1 MNMNMNNQPN
11 PAMSNV
17 TLSILPTIHVE
28 GASYH
33 NSKDML
39 TLNPG
44 FFKGFT
50 TTPRRIID
58 RKKIPATDYVYAT
71 LEKGKGWNLS
81 TDKYKKAQLLIS
93 TNWINANRFF
103 GITSAPSVAVNEVIS
118 ASAKNEVISA
128 SAENE
133 VITEET
139 EANEVMTAKDA
150 PPILHLSDA
159 EKFHDV
165 DGRVIDIETRGER
178 DRKNI
183 YFKVKD
189 VSIGFEMPSLD
200 KNILFKERGFERGTH
215 YTTFKREIMVH
226 NVNSNVTN
234 KPCKTTLYLTYKGLL
249 RVLFVSRNKHVDKF
263 QDWAEEKLFTIQMG
277 SKEQKVKLGTDL
289 CNIPLKTY
297 KAIFKSHTSNFPSI
311 YLLSLGKVRD
321 LRATFGIGDTIPDDS
336 VVYKYGFTR
345 DFARRIGEHQQAYS
359 KLPGV
364 TVDVKWFQNID
375 IKYLSEAENE
385 VEEECS
391 AYGTRL
397 HVPDHK
403 ELIVLNDRQFEHM
416 QKSYRRIGK
425 EYAGATAEL
434 NEKIEEL
441 RAQIKDIQM
450 QHKHALLEKD
460 MEIQRVTMQH
470 ERDTMI
476 FALKED
482 NYKLKEDNYKLQL
495 QSKSSSQ

>member
-1 MNMNMNNQPN
+1 
-11 PAMSNV
+11 
-17 TLSILPTIHVE
+17 
-28 GASYH
+28 
-33 NSKDML
+33 ML

-44 FFKGFT
+44 FFKGVT
-50 TTPRRIID
+50 TKPRQIID
-58 RKKIPATDYVYAT
+58 RKKIPATDYLYAT

-81 TDKYKKAQLLIS
+81 TDKYKRAQLLIS
-93 TNWINANRFF
+93 ANWINATRFF
-103 GITSAPSVAVNEVIS
+103 GMPIKPPVSAANKVEVETANNSDNEVETTNNND
-118 ASAKNEVISA
+118 NEV
-128 SAENE
+128 ENE
-133 VITEET
+133 ASTEV
-139 EANEVMTAKDA
+139 ANEVSVQNA

-159 EKFHDV
+159 EKFHDA
-165 DGRVIDIETRGER
+165 DGRVIEIETRGKR

-189 VSIGFEMPSLD
+189 VSIGFEMPSLPR
-200 KNILFKERGFERGTH
+200 NILSIDGLKRGVH
-215 YTTFKREIMVH
+215 YTTFKRECMLHTMEH
-226 NVNSNVTN
+226 NPTN

-249 RVLFVSRNKHVDKF
+249 RVLIGSRNKHVDKF

-297 KAIFKSHTSNFPSI
+297 KAIFESHTSNFPSI

-321 LRATFGIGDTIPDDS
+321 LRATFGISDTIPDDS

-345 DFARRIGEHQQAYS
+345 DFARRIGEHQHVYS

-375 IKYLSEAENE
+375 VKYLSDAENE

-397 HVPDHK
+397 CVPGHK
-403 ELIVLNDRQFEHM
+403 ELIVLNDKQFEHM

-434 NEKIEEL
+434 NETIAAL
-441 RAQIKDIQM
+441 RSEIKDLQM
-450 QHKHALLEKD
+450 RHKHDLLEKD
-460 MEIQRVTMQH
+460 MVIQRLTMQN
-470 ERDTMI
+470 EMS
-476 FALKED
+476 ALKED
-482 NYKLKEDNYKLQL
+482 NLKLQL
-495 QSKSSSQ
+495 QFYQK

>member
-1 MNMNMNNQPN
+1 MNVNNKSKSN

-17 TLSILPTIHVE
+17 PLSILPTIHIE

-33 NSKDML
+33 NSKDMQA
-39 TLNPG
+39 LNPG
-44 FFKGFT
+44 FYKGVT

-81 TDKYKKAQLLIS
+81 TDNCKKAQLLIS
-93 TNWINANRFF
+93 TKWINANRFF
-103 GITSAPSVAVNEVIS
+103 DIGAESQVKTAIEANE
-118 ASAKNEVISA
+118 A
-128 SAENE
+128 
-133 VITEET
+133 TEAIEATESIEATEATEAT
-139 EANEVMTAKDA
+139 EANEVTKDA
-150 PPILHLSDA
+150 PPIIHLSDT
-159 EKFHDV
+159 EKFHDS
-165 DGRVIDIETRGER
+165 DGNVIEIETRGKR

-189 VSIGFEMPSLD
+189 VSIGFEMPSLPR
-200 KNILFKERGFERGTH
+200 NILSIDGLKRGVH
-215 YTTFKREIMVH
+215 YTTFKRECMLHTMEH
-226 NVNSNVTN
+226 NPTN

-297 KAIFKSHTSNFPSI
+297 KAIFESHTSNFPSI
-311 YLLSLGKVRD
+311 YLLSLGKVRN
-321 LRATFGIGDTIPDDS
+321 LRATFGISDTIPDDS

-397 HVPDHK
+397 HVPDYK
-403 ELIVLNDRQFEHM
+403 ELIALNDRQFEHM

-441 RAQIKDIQM
+441 RAQIKDMQM
-450 QHKHALLEKD
+450 QHRHALLEKD

-482 NYKLKEDNYKLQL
+482 NYKLQL
-495 QSKSSSQ
+495 QICNKLSQ

>member
-1 MNMNMNNQPN
+1 
-11 PAMSNV
+11 MSNV
-17 TLSILPTIHVE
+17 TLSTIPPTITIDGV
-28 GASYH
+28 GYH

-44 FFKGFT
+44 FFKGVT

-58 RKKIPATDYVYAT
+58 RKKIPATDYLYAT
-71 LEKGKGWNLS
+71 MEKGKGWHLS

-103 GITSAPSVAVNEVIS
+103 GIGASAAINEVMSASAETEVEVETVNEVVS
-118 ASAKNEVISA
+118 EVMSEAMEEPEASAKN
-128 SAENE
+128 
-133 VITEET
+133 
-139 EANEVMTAKDA
+139 A
-150 PPILHLSDA
+150 PPLLQLSDA

-165 DGRVIDIETRGER
+165 DGRVIEIETRGKR

-189 VSIGFEMPSLD
+189 VSIGFEMPSLPR
-200 KNILFKERGFERGTH
+200 NILSIDGLKRGVH
-215 YTTFKREIMVH
+215 YTTFKRECMLHTMEH
-226 NVNSNVTN
+226 NPTN

-263 QDWAEEKLFTIQMG
+263 QDWAEDKLFTIQMG

-297 KAIFKSHTSNFPSI
+297 KAIFGNHTSSFPSI

-321 LRATFGIGDTIPDDS
+321 VRATFGISDPIPDDS

-345 DFARRIGEHQQAYS
+345 DFARRIGEHQQTYS

-364 TVDVKWFQNID
+364 TVDVRWFQNID

-397 HVPDHK
+397 CVPGYN
-403 ELIVLNDRQFEHM
+403 ELIVLNDKQFDHM
-416 QKSYRRIGK
+416 QRSYRRIGK

-434 NEKIEEL
+434 NETIAVL
-441 RAQIKDIQM
+441 RSEIKDMQM
-450 QHKHALLEKD
+450 RHKHDLLEKD
-460 MEIQRVTMQH
+460 MVIQRLTMQN
-470 ERDTMI
+470 EMS
-476 FALKED
+476 ALKED
-482 NYKLKEDNYKLQL
+482 NLKLQL
-495 QSKSSSQ
+495 QFYQK

>member
-1 MNMNMNNQPN
+1 MNVNNKSKSN

-17 TLSILPTIHVE
+17 PLSILSTIHIE

-33 NSKDML
+33 NSKDMQA
-39 TLNPG
+39 LNPG
-44 FFKGFT
+44 FYKGVT

-81 TDKYKKAQLLIS
+81 TDNCKKAQLLIS
-93 TNWINANRFF
+93 TKWINANRFF
-103 GITSAPSVAVNEVIS
+103 DMPMPVKPPVVSAETVNEVES
-118 ASAKNEVISA
+118 A
-128 SAENE
+128 
-133 VITEET
+133 T
-139 EANEVMTAKDA
+139 EANEAIESIEATEVTSAKDA
-150 PPILHLSDA
+150 PPIIHLSDA
-159 EKFHDV
+159 EKFHDS
-165 DGRVIDIETRGER
+165 DGNVIEIETRGER
-178 DRKNI
+178 HEDKI
-183 YFKVKD
+183 YFNVKD
-189 VSIGFEMPSLD
+189 VSIVFEMPTLNHVLL
-200 KNILFKERGFERGTH
+200 NIKGGYKRGID
-215 YTTFKREIMVH
+215 YITFKRCTQ
-226 NVNSNVTN
+226 NVSKNTN
-234 KPCKTTLYLTYKGLL
+234 KPSSTSLYLTYEGLL
-249 RVLFVSRNKHVDKF
+249 RVLFVSKNKNATLFKK
-263 QDWAEEKLFTIQMG
+263 WATQMIFTIQMG

-297 KAIFKSHTSNFPSI
+297 KAIFESHTSNFPSI
-311 YLLSLGKVRD
+311 YLLSLGKVRN
-321 LRATFGIGDTIPDDS
+321 LRATFGISDTIPDDS

-397 HVPDHK
+397 HVPDYK
-403 ELIVLNDRQFEHM
+403 ELIALNDRQFEHM

-441 RAQIKDIQM
+441 RAQIKDMQM
-450 QHKHALLEKD
+450 QHRHALLEKD

-482 NYKLKEDNYKLQL
+482 NYKLQL
-495 QSKSSSQ
+495 QSKSSQ

>member
-1 MNMNMNNQPN
+1 MNVNNKSKSN

-17 TLSILPTIHVE
+17 PLSILPTIHIE

-33 NSKDML
+33 NSKDMQA
-39 TLNPG
+39 LNPG
-44 FFKGFT
+44 FYKGVT

-81 TDKYKKAQLLIS
+81 TDNCKKAQLLIS
-93 TNWINANRFF
+93 TKWINANRFF
-103 GITSAPSVAVNEVIS
+103 DIG
-118 ASAKNEVISA
+118 
-128 SAENE
+128 AESQVKTAIE
-133 VITEET
+133 AIEAI
-139 EANEVMTAKDA
+139 EANEANEATEAIEVTKDA
-150 PPILHLSDA
+150 PPIIHLSDA
-159 EKFHDV
+159 EKFHDS
-165 DGRVIDIETRGER
+165 DGNVIEIETRGER
-178 DRKNI
+178 HEDKI
-183 YFKVKD
+183 YFRVKD
-189 VSIGFEMPSLD
+189 VSIVFEMPSLNHVLVNEGGYKRGID
-200 KNILFKERGFERGTH
+200 YMTFNRYTNNVSKN
-215 YTTFKREIMVH
+215 
-226 NVNSNVTN
+226 TN
-234 KPCKTTLYLTYKGLL
+234 KPSNPALYLTYEGLL
-249 RVLFVSRNKHVDKF
+249 HVFFTSRGKNASLFKK
-263 QDWAEEKLFTIQMG
+263 WATHIIFTIQMG

-297 KAIFKSHTSNFPSI
+297 KAIFESHTSNFPSI
-311 YLLSLGKVRD
+311 YLLSLGKVRN
-321 LRATFGIGDTIPDDS
+321 LRATFGISDTIPDDS

-397 HVPDHK
+397 HVPDYK
-403 ELIVLNDRQFEHM
+403 ELIALNDRQFEHM

-441 RAQIKDIQM
+441 RAQIKDMQM
-450 QHKHALLEKD
+450 QHRHALLEKD

-482 NYKLKEDNYKLQL
+482 NYKLQLKLCNKL
-495 QSKSSSQ
+495 SQ

>member
-1 MNMNMNNQPN
+1 MTTVQP
-11 PAMSNV
+11 MTNV
-17 TLSILPTIHVE
+17 TLSILPTMTIDGV
-28 GASYH
+28 SYH

-44 FFKGFT
+44 FFKGVT

-81 TDKYKKAQLLIS
+81 TDKCKKAQLLIS
-93 TNWINANRFF
+93 TTWINANRFF
-103 GITSAPSVAVNEVIS
+103 GMPTPPVV
-118 ASAKNEVISA
+118 
-128 SAENE
+128 SAETDNKVEATTEATNE
-133 VITEET
+133 ST
-139 EANEVMTAKDA
+139 EANEANEANEAIEAMNAKDA
-150 PPILHLSDA
+150 PPIIHLNDA
-159 EKFHDV
+159 EKFHDS
-165 DGRVIDIETRGER
+165 DGRVIEIETRGER
-178 DRKNI
+178 DRRNI

-200 KNILFKERGFERGTH
+200 KNIMCKERGFERGTH

-226 NVNSNVTN
+226 NVYSNHTN
-234 KPCKTTLYLTYKGLL
+234 KPYKTTLYLTYKGLL
-249 RVLFVSRNKHVDKF
+249 RVLFASHSKHVDKF
-263 QDWAEEKLFTIQMG
+263 QDWAEDKLFTIQMG
-277 SKEQKVKLGTDL
+277 SKDQKVKLGTDL

-297 KAIFKSHTSNFPSI
+297 KAIFESHTSNFPSI
-311 YLLSLGKVRD
+311 YLLSLGKVRN
-321 LRATFGIGDTIPDDS
+321 LRATFGISDTIPDDS

-375 IKYLSEAENE
+375 IKYLSDAENE

-391 AYGTRL
+391 AYGTKL
-397 HVPDHK
+397 HVPEYK

-441 RAQIKDIQM
+441 RAQIKDMQM
-450 QHKHALLEKD
+450 QHRHDLLEKD
-460 MEIQRVTMQH
+460 FIIQRVTMQH
-470 ERDTMI
+470 ERDTMM
-476 FALKED
+476 FA
-482 NYKLKEDNYKLQL
+482 LKEDNYKLQL
-495 QSKSSSQ
+495 QLCNKSSQ

>member
-1 MNMNMNNQPN
+1 MHSETN

-17 TLSILPTIHVE
+17 PVSILPTIHIE

-33 NSKDML
+33 NSKDMQA
-39 TLNPG
+39 LNPG
-44 FFKGFT
+44 FYKGVT

-81 TDKYKKAQLLIS
+81 TDNCKKAQLLIS
-93 TNWINANRFF
+93 TTWINANRFF
-103 GITSAPSVAVNEVIS
+103 DMPMPVEATNEATEVTS
-118 ASAKNEVISA
+118 
-128 SAENE
+128 
-133 VITEET
+133 
-139 EANEVMTAKDA
+139 AKDA
-150 PPILHLSDA
+150 PPIIHLSDA
-159 EKFHDV
+159 EKFHDS
-165 DGRVIDIETRGER
+165 DGNVIEIETRGER
-178 DRKNI
+178 DRTKI

-189 VSIGFEMPSLD
+189 VRIGFEMPKLND
-200 KNILFKERGFERGTH
+200 TLTRERGYEREIH
-215 YTTFKREIMVH
+215 FIAFKREIRSVRDG
-226 NVNSNVTN
+226 S
-234 KPCKTTLYLTYKGLL
+234 KPCKTTLYLTYRGML
-249 RVLFVSRNKHVDKF
+249 RVLFGSHNKHVDKF
-263 QDWAEEKLFTIQMG
+263 HDWAEEKLFTIQMG

-297 KAIFKSHTSNFPSI
+297 KAIFESHTSNFPSI

-321 LRATFGIGDTIPDDS
+321 LCATFGISDTIPDDS

-375 IKYLSEAENE
+375 IKYLSDAENE

-397 HVPDHK
+397 QVPDHK
-403 ELIVLNDRQFEHM
+403 ELIVLNDRQFDHM
-416 QKSYRRIGK
+416 QKTYRRIGK

-441 RAQIKDIQM
+441 RAQIKDMDM
-450 QHKHALLEKD
+450 QHRHALLEKD
-460 MEIQRVTMQH
+460 FIIQRVTMQH
-470 ERDTMI
+470 ERDTMM
-476 FALKED
+476 FA
-482 NYKLKEDNYKLQL
+482 LKEDNYKLQL
-495 QSKSSSQ
+495 QLQMQSKSSQ

>member
-1 MNMNMNNQPN
+1 
-11 PAMSNV
+11 
-17 TLSILPTIHVE
+17 
-28 GASYH
+28 
-33 NSKDML
+33 
-39 TLNPG
+39 
-44 FFKGFT
+44 
-50 TTPRRIID
+50 
-58 RKKIPATDYVYAT
+58 
-71 LEKGKGWNLS
+71 
-81 TDKYKKAQLLIS
+81 
-93 TNWINANRFF
+93 
-103 GITSAPSVAVNEVIS
+103 
-118 ASAKNEVISA
+118 
-128 SAENE
+128 
-133 VITEET
+133 
-139 EANEVMTAKDA
+139 
-150 PPILHLSDA
+150 
-159 EKFHDV
+159 
-165 DGRVIDIETRGER
+165 
-178 DRKNI
+178 
-183 YFKVKD
+183 
-189 VSIGFEMPSLD
+189 
-200 KNILFKERGFERGTH
+200 
-215 YTTFKREIMVH
+215 
-226 NVNSNVTN
+226 
-234 KPCKTTLYLTYKGLL
+234 
-249 RVLFVSRNKHVDKF
+249 VSRNKNATLFRK
-263 QDWAEEKLFTIQMG
+263 WATQKLFTIQMG

-397 HVPDHK
+397 HVPDYK
-403 ELIVLNDRQFEHM
+403 ELIALNDRQFEHM

-441 RAQIKDIQM
+441 RAQIKDMQM
-450 QHKHALLEKD
+450 QHRHALLEKD

>member
-1 MNMNMNNQPN
+1 
-11 PAMSNV
+11 MSNV
-17 TLSILPTIHVE
+17 TLSILPAIHVE

-58 RKKIPATDYVYAT
+58 RKKIPATDYLYVT
-71 LEKGKGWNLS
+71 MEKGKGWNLS
-81 TDKYKKAQLLIS
+81 TDKCKKAQLLIS

-103 GITSAPSVAVNEVIS
+103 GIGASAAINEVVN
-118 ASAKNEVISA
+118 KVEVNKVMNEVEA
-128 SAENE
+128 SNKVMNE
-133 VITEET
+133 V
-139 EANEVMTAKDA
+139 EASNKVMNEVAEDA

-178 DRKNI
+178 HEDNI

-189 VSIGFEMPSLD
+189 VSIGFEMSGL
-200 KNILFKERGFERGTH
+200 NHVLINTGGG
-215 YTTFKREIMVH
+215 YKREIDYITF
-226 NVNSNVTN
+226 NRYTNNSSKTTN
-234 KPCKTTLYLTYKGLL
+234 KPSNPTLYLTYEGLL
-249 RVLFVSRNKHVDKF
+249 RVLFVSRNKNATLFRK
-263 QDWAEEKLFTIQMG
+263 WATQKLFTIQLG
-277 SKEQKVKLGTDL
+277 SNEQKVKLGTDL

-403 ELIVLNDRQFEHM
+403 ELIALNDRQFEHM

>member
-1 MNMNMNNQPN
+1 
-11 PAMSNV
+11 MSNV
-17 TLSILPTIHVE
+17 TLSILPAIHIE

-44 FFKGFT
+44 FFKGVT
-50 TTPRRIID
+50 TNPRRIID
-58 RKKIPATDYVYAT
+58 RKKIPATDYLYVT
-71 LEKGKGWNLS
+71 MEKGKGWNLS
-81 TDKYKKAQLLIS
+81 TDKCKKAQLLIS

-103 GITSAPSVAVNEVIS
+103 GITGAPSVAVNEVM
-118 ASAKNEVISA
+118 SA
-128 SAENE
+128 SAENN
-133 VITEET
+133 VV
-139 EANEVMTAKDA
+139 NEVEAENKVMNEVAKDA
-150 PPILHLSDA
+150 PPIIHLSDA
-159 EKFHDV
+159 EKFHDA
-165 DGRVIDIETRGER
+165 DGNVIEIETRGER

-183 YFKVKD
+183 YFRVKD
-189 VSIGFEMPSLD
+189 VSIGFEMPRLNDTLTNKES
-200 KNILFKERGFERGTH
+200 IGYERGVH
-215 YTTFKREIMVH
+215 YTTFKRESRH
-226 NVNSNVTN
+226 TPNVCNPAN

-249 RVLFVSRNKHVDKF
+249 RVLFGSRNKHVDKF
-263 QDWAEEKLFTIQMG
+263 QDWAEEKLFTTQMG

-289 CNIPLKTY
+289 CNISLKTY

-321 LRATFGIGDTIPDDS
+321 VRATFGISDPIPDDS

-397 HVPDHK
+397 CVPGYN
-403 ELIVLNDRQFEHM
+403 ELIVLNDKQFEHM

-434 NEKIEEL
+434 NETIAVL
-441 RAQIKDIQM
+441 RSEIKDMQM

-460 MEIQRVTMQH
+460 MVIQRLTMQN
-470 ERDTMI
+470 EMS
-476 FALKED
+476 ALKED
-482 NYKLKEDNYKLQL
+482 NLKLQL
-495 QSKSSSQ
+495 QIYQK

>member
-1 MNMNMNNQPN
+1 MKPIQT
-11 PAMSNV
+11 MSNV
-17 TLSILPTIHVE
+17 TLSILPTMTIDGV
-28 GASYH
+28 SYH
-33 NSKDML
+33 NAKDML

-44 FFKGFT
+44 FFKGVT

-71 LEKGKGWNLS
+71 LEKGKEWNIS
-81 TDKYKKAQLLIS
+81 TDKCKKAQLLIS
-93 TNWINANRFF
+93 TTWINANRFF
-103 GITSAPSVAVNEVIS
+103 CKTPVVSAETDNKVEAATEASNEVTNEGVNEGVNEVV
-118 ASAKNEVISA
+118 NEV
-128 SAENE
+128 
-133 VITEET
+133 
-139 EANEVMTAKDA
+139 AKDA
-150 PPILHLSDA
+150 PPIIHLSDA

-165 DGRVIDIETRGER
+165 DGRVIEIETRGER

-189 VSIGFEMPSLD
+189 VSIEFAMPRLNDTLTNKESGY
-200 KNILFKERGFERGTH
+200 ERGVH
-215 YTTFKREIMVH
+215 YTTFKRESRH
-226 NVNSNVTN
+226 TPNVSNPTN

-249 RVLFVSRNKHVDKF
+249 RVLIGSRNKHVDKF

-297 KAIFKSHTSNFPSI
+297 KAIFESHTSNFPSI
-311 YLLSLGKVRD
+311 YLLALGKVRD
-321 LRATFGIGDTIPDDS
+321 LRATFGISDTIPDDS

-375 IKYLSEAENE
+375 IKYLSDAENE

-397 HVPDHK
+397 QVPDHK
-403 ELIVLNDRQFEHM
+403 ELIVLNDRQFDHM
-416 QKSYRRIGK
+416 QKTYRRIGK

-441 RAQIKDIQM
+441 RAQIKDMDM
-450 QHKHALLEKD
+450 QHRHALLEKD
-460 MEIQRVTMQH
+460 FIIQRVTMQH
-470 ERDTMI
+470 ERDTMM
-476 FALKED
+476 FA
-482 NYKLKEDNYKLQL
+482 LKEDNYKLQL
-495 QSKSSSQ
+495 QLQKQSKTSQ

>member
-1 MNMNMNNQPN
+1 MIPENNP
-11 PAMSNV
+11 MSNV
-17 TLSILPTIHVE
+17 TLSILPVIHIE

-58 RKKIPATDYVYAT
+58 RKKIPATDYLYAT
-71 LEKGKGWNLS
+71 MEKGKGWNLS
-81 TDKYKKAQLLIS
+81 TDKCKKAQLLIS

-103 GITSAPSVAVNEVIS
+103 GITGAPSVAVNEVM
-118 ASAKNEVISA
+118 SA
-128 SAENE
+128 SAENK
-133 VITEET
+133 VM
-139 EANEVMTAKDA
+139 NEVEAENKIMNEVAEDA
-150 PPILHLSDA
+150 PPILYLSDA

-165 DGRVIDIETRGER
+165 DGRVIEIETRGER
-178 DRKNI
+178 HEDNI
-183 YFKVKD
+183 YFKVKH
-189 VSIGFEMPSLD
+189 VSIGFEMPSLNHVLVNMEGGYNRGID
-200 KNILFKERGFERGTH
+200 YITFNRYTQNVSKN
-215 YTTFKREIMVH
+215 
-226 NVNSNVTN
+226 TN
-234 KPCKTTLYLTYKGLL
+234 KLSSTTLYLTYEGLL
-249 RVLFVSRNKHVDKF
+249 RVLFVSRNKNATLFRK
-263 QDWAEEKLFTIQMG
+263 WATQMLFTTQMG

-289 CNIPLKTY
+289 CNISLKTY

-321 LRATFGIGDTIPDDS
+321 VRATFGISDPIPDDS

-397 HVPDHK
+397 CVPGYN
-403 ELIVLNDRQFEHM
+403 ELIVLNDKQFEHM

-434 NEKIEEL
+434 NETIAVL
-441 RAQIKDIQM
+441 RSEIKDMQM

-460 MEIQRVTMQH
+460 MVIQRLTMQN
-470 ERDTMI
+470 EMS
-476 FALKED
+476 ALKED
-482 NYKLKEDNYKLQL
+482 NLKLQL
-495 QSKSSSQ
+495 QIYQK